1 MKSTTTSNYADV
13 NTQSFLQDRY
23 NTIRQWDRDAK
34 KFFRSIDPLY
44 PPGLD
49 ENGTVENLYVASWI
63 CSDNVLMYGRK
74 ITTAGYKFCT
84 LHLTHWLECTVVNIS
99 RVQKFWGDSHL
110 IPNIPRLGAWY
121 GILKYLIK
129 FHEGGDCWGGTVS
142 ACHTAQYNIK
152 VSKHYCTTPSW
163 LDNFVR
169 CIVLLYFRGTRQ
181 LTNNQIYNPIAF
193 RTMNCSSATLYLKEI
208 GNKWAYIMH
217 KTFVIQSFSYVNK
230 RIYLPDRTSWNT
242 RWFRINCESY
252 KKSQ

>member
-1 MKSTTTSNYADV
+1 MTTSRNEPICLIWKCYYNYYPSEA
-13 NTQSFLQDRY
+13 FL
-23 NTIRQWDRDAK
+23 
-34 KFFRSIDPLY
+34 FL
-44 PPGLD
+44 
-49 ENGTVENLYVASWI
+49 WI
-63 CSDNVLMYGRK
+63 FILLSQ
-74 ITTAGYKFCT
+74 ITEFIK
-84 LHLTHWLECTVVNIS
+84 WLEYTVVNIS

-110 IPNIPRLGAWY
+110 ILNIPRLGAWY

-242 RWFRINCESY
+242 RWFRINWLVQT
-252 KKSQ
+252 KQ